1 MASLASE
8 VDRRLERIERWQPRI
23 NAFLRVAPERARA
36 QARRARG
43 PLAGLPLAH
52 KDMFYRA
59 GEISTAGSAAR
70 RSWRA
75 PSTAAALGRLEDAGA
90 LDLGA
95 LNMSEF
101 AYGVT
106 GHNAAFGD
114 CRNPWNP
121 EYIPGGSSSGSAAAV
136 AAGLCEG
143 ALGTDTGGSIRI
155 PSGVCGV
162 TGLKTTLGA
171 VDRSGTLPLAHS
183 LDTVGPIARSAQ
195 HCSLLFEVLTRK
207 PRWQGPVRI
216 GCSRQW
222 IKGHCHPEVASSV
235 LHASDVFQSV
245 EAPMPDLETLSAHCM
260 LVMQVEAAAVHAKM
274 LLETPQAYEPVT
286 RARLEPG
293 FGTPATAYHHAL
305 RMRGAAL
312 KRFCDTTL
320 NDVDAL
326 LMPIMRIRTPTLAET
341 GRGGGPAGAEAVREL
356 SRLLHWVNY
365 LGVPSLA
372 LPCGFDSR
380 GLPIGLQL
388 VGRPHSEPLLLA
400 AGAAYQ
406 EKTDWH
412 QRFPTLET
420 THGAA

>member
-1 MASLASE
+1 VEILSSQLE
-8 VDRRLERIERWQPRI
+8 QRLERIGRWQPRI
-23 NAFLRVAPERARA
+23 NAFIRVAPERARE

-43 PLAGLPLAH
+43 PLAGMPLAH

-75 PSTAAALGRLEDAGA
+75 PRTAAALERLDAAGA
-90 LDLGA
+90 LDLGT

-101 AYGVT
+101 AYGIT

-114 CRNPWNP
+114 CRNPWNRD
-121 EYIPGGSSSGSAAAV
+121 YIPGGSSSGSAAAV
-136 AAGLCEG
+136 AAGLCDG
-143 ALGTDTGGSIRI
+143 ALGSDTGGSIRI
-155 PSGVCGV
+155 PSAVCGV

-171 VDRSGTLPLAHS
+171 VDRAGTLPLAHS
-183 LDTVGPIARSAQ
+183 LDTLGPIARSAKE
-195 HCSLLFEVLTRK
+195 CALLFEVLTGTAPWRGRVRVGVAR
-207 PRWQGPVRI
+207 RWI
-216 GCSRQW
+216 ED
-222 IKGHCHPEVASSV
+222 HCHAEVATAVLEAADVLAALEVAMPEV
-235 LHASDVFQSV
+235 
-245 EAPMPDLETLSAHCM
+245 ETLSAHCM
-260 LVMQVEAAAVHAKM
+260 LVMQVEAAAVHARA
-274 LLETPQAYEPVT
+274 LREARADYEPVT

-293 FGTPATAYHHAL
+293 LATPAPAYHHAL

-312 KRFCDTTL
+312 GRFCAATL
-320 NDVDAL
+320 KDADAL
-326 LMPIMRIRTPTLAET
+326 LMPVMRIRTPTLAET
-341 GRGGGPAGAEAVREL
+341 GRGGGAAGAQVLAEL

-388 VGRPHSEPLLLA
+388 VARPHAEPLLLA

-406 EKTDWH
+406 EKTGWH
-412 QRFPTLET
+412 QRVPTLEKI
-420 THGAA
+420 HGTA